1 MSESDIGG
9 DLPPLDPELQAWL
22 SADTPGPMPDDVWT
36 DLQARLAAE
45 PALVPPGLVDLATER
60 SRRRPGKALPLLAG
74 AAGLVLVGA
83 VVLPSMQT
91 SSPAPVAD
99 GASSAQP
106 ALAAPPSP
114 QASDEGA
121 VASAPASTS
130 SAPAAVG
137 PAPAPRAM
145 ISTGTDYAAETL
157 PAQVTALLSTAG
169 MSDRAAVNAV
179 LTASPPVTSMP
190 GDGLASSVEAL
201 TDCLG
206 RLGLPPESM
215 PLMLDRATVDGRE
228 GSVIVTVGAMDAA
241 GQPTSLHVVA
251 VGQDCTDEDA
261 AAAQHLDLPLP

>member
-22 SADTPGPMPDDVWT
+22 SADTPGPMPEDVWT

-91 SSPAPVAD
+91 SAPAPVAE

-106 ALAAPPSP
+106 ALATAPSP
-114 QASDEGA
+114 QVSDEGT
-121 VASAPASTS
+121 VASAPESAAS
-130 SAPAAVG
+130 
-137 PAPAPRAM
+137 APAPRTM
-145 ISTGTDYAAETL
+145 IATGTDYTAEAL
-157 PAQVTALLSTAG
+157 PAQVSALLSTAG

-206 RLGLPPESM
+206 RLGLPPDSM
-215 PLMLDRATVDGRE
+215 PLMVDRATVDGRE
-228 GSVIVTVGAMDAA
+228 GSIIVTVGAMDAA
-241 GQPTSLHVVA
+241 GQPTSLHAVA
-251 VGQDCTDEDA
+251 VGQDCTDEDV
-261 AAAQHLDLPLP
+261 AAAQHLDLALP

>member
-1 MSESDIGG
+1 
-9 DLPPLDPELQAWL
+9 
-22 SADTPGPMPDDVWT
+22 
-36 DLQARLAAE
+36 
-45 PALVPPGLVDLATER
+45 
-60 SRRRPGKALPLLAG
+60 
-74 AAGLVLVGA
+74 
-83 VVLPSMQT
+83 MQT

-106 ALAAPPSP
+106 ALAASPSP

-121 VASAPASTS
+121 VASAPASTA

-137 PAPAPRAM
+137 PAPAPRAI

>member
-22 SADTPGPMPDDVWT
+22 SADTPGPMPEDVWT

-45 PALVPPGLVDLATER
+45 PALVPAGVVDLASER
-60 SRRRPGKALPLLAG
+60 SRRRSGKALPLLAG

-91 SSPAPVAD
+91 SAPAPVAE
-99 GASSAQP
+99 GASGAQP
-106 ALAAPPSP
+106 ALATPPAP
-114 QASDEGA
+114 QGSDGGDL
-121 VASAPASTS
+121 ASAPESTT
-130 SAPAAVG
+130 SAPGVVE

-145 ISTGTDYAAETL
+145 IATGTDYTAEAL
-157 PAQVTALLSTAG
+157 PTQVTALLSTAG
-169 MSDRAAVNAV
+169 MSDRAAVSAV

-190 GDGLASSVEAL
+190 GEGLASSMEAL

-228 GSVIVTVGAMDAA
+228 GSVIVTVGAMDPA

-251 VGQDCTDEDA
+251 VGQDCTDEDVA
-261 AAAQHLDLPLP
+261 AAAHLDLALP